1 MMIKEQTFEEDGDC
15 VEIFML
21 ISHVRESLEV
31 NPVGFV
37 DVLIIEPFG
46 LLYAVGTFGF
56 IVWNGC
62 TTIW

>member
-21 ISHVRESLEV
+21 ISHVRELLEV

-46 LLYAVGTFGF
+46 LLYAVWTFGF
-56 IVWNGC
+56 IV
-62 TTIW
+62 